1 MNPKRKVGEK
11 CNVYCEYQKNGI
23 CHTYGDAYKLCEKR
37 KVGKS
42 CLRCRFN
49 HENYC
54 SIVDIKDWH
63 CSQRNGFKYFEPQPE
78 VKKSCATCFDKYYKV
93 LKIQVNDPASKIDP
107 YMRGMANGLILGYC
121 MITGREPHYIEKPR
135 QEEKIVYYCPV
146 DSAYRDFVCGDKEGI
161 AKCTAKKYII
171 FKECNQPFKIIKVEE
186 K

>member
-78 VKKSCATCFDKYYKV
+78 VKNCENCENCFYQGTDGHKADTRLPCLDCCLADDHNKH
-93 LKIQVNDPASKIDP
+93 L
-107 YMRGMANGLILGYC
+107 
-121 MITGREPHYIEKPR
+121 EWKPR
-135 QEEKIVYYCPV
+135 QEEIEVTIGFINEGNY
-146 DSAYRDFVCGDKEGI
+146 DFEVMCSDNDRLRELIPKGSTRK
-161 AKCTAKKYII
+161 
-171 FKECNQPFKIIKVEE
+171 FKLIKVEE
-186 K
+186 RVR